1 MGLSIDKKQAATIVV
16 ATVVAAVIIFLLNKW
31 LVKKVTTANG
41 ETASF
46 VGHPSV
52 GYI

>member
-16 ATVVAAVIIFLLNKW
+16 ATVLAAVILFFLQKW
-31 LVKKVTTANG
+31 LVKKVKTPNG

-46 VGHPSV
+46 VGHPSI
-52 GYI
+52 GYL